1 MINDQPWKPGGS
13 ILLRSIEPCPG
24 NQLRSL
30 FHKSGPGDPWGW
42 GPARKNLTVDLLW
55 TSWRAKGFTTR
66 SSLETERDDGLPI
79 MGTPNRNEP
88 SGTVELCW
96 RCQTHHLN
104 SSETKWWL
112 DDPPKV
118 AGYTGVHEI
127 AALATPSPVSHDIMF
142 WSWGKICPK
151 PIQVAKN
158 LPHAAR
164 LLDSPRATCYLQ
176 PHSNWM
182 NCWVATYLILLA
194 SSMRPRQHFGFYW
207 NCFLSCPSEK
217 MEKLDRNWGKF
228 LFIQYSILKILINHG
243 ITSYW
248 NHDTRLM

>member
-1 MINDQPWKPGGS
+1 MINHES
-13 ILLRSIEPCPG
+13 
-24 NQLRSL
+24 
-30 FHKSGPGDPWGW
+30 PGDQYYWDLLSHARGISFSVPVPQVRPWGSLGAPW

-79 MGTPNRNEP
+79 MAYRQTGMNQ
-88 SGTVELCW
+88 VELW
-96 RCQTHHLN
+96 NFVEGVKMCQA

-118 AGYTGVHEI
+118 AGYTTFMKLPHWPHHRLFLTTLCFGVG
-127 AALATPSPVSHDIMF
+127 
-142 WSWGKICPK
+142 GKSV
-151 PIQVAKN
+151 QNRYRSQRN

-164 LLDSPRATCYLQ
+164 LLDSPRATCYFLQ

-182 NCWVATYLILLA
+182 NHNAATSA
-194 SSMRPRQHFGFYW
+194 FQ
-207 NCFLSCPSEK
+207 
-217 MEKLDRNWGKF
+217 MEKLDRNSGNF
-228 LFIQYSILKILINHG
+228 LSSICIPSWKYWWINHG

-248 NHDTRLM
+248 NHDTR